1 MKMKRRGFTLVELL
15 VVIAII
21 ALLLG
26 IVMPALGRAREIA
39 REVIC
44 RSNLRQVHIAATVYA
59 QNERQGRYPLEA
71 TEHNPH
77 RRLLERLNA
86 YEDDGLLKAFY
97 CPEAHFME
105 DGAGDP
111 DGGTPPGGV
120 DSVIDT
126 PENRDIGNITYV
138 YWSFEQNKTEPS
150 GHTWRNPAVFFPRAV
165 TLDGIRPVEHPPPQF
180 QNAHPSPSEIWVFSD
195 FFRQRGIF
203 PHGRRGGRDA
213 GGLNIVFLD
222 GHADIVFGRPRDNYK

>member
-1 MKMKRRGFTLVELL
+1 MKKQGFTLVELL

-21 ALLLG
+21 ALLLS
-26 IVMPALGRAREIA
+26 IVLPSLGRAREIA
-39 REVIC
+39 HEVVC
-44 RSNLRQVHIAATVYA
+44 RSNLRQVHLAATVYA
-59 QNERQGRYPLEA
+59 QNDRQGRYPLEA

-77 RRLLERLNA
+77 RPLLERLNA

-105 DGAGDP
+105 DGASDP

-126 PENRDIGNITYV
+126 PDNRDIGNVTYV
-138 YWSFEQNKTEPS
+138 YWSFEKNKIEPS
-150 GHTWRNPAVFFPRAV
+150 GHTWRNPNVFFPRAV
-165 TLDGIRPVEHPPPQF
+165 TLTGIRPVEHPPPQF
-180 QNAHPSPSEIWVFSD
+180 QNARPAPSEIWVFSD

-203 PHGRRGGRDA
+203 PHGRRGGADA